1 MCPTTWYALSTI
13 TRVALI
19 VPPSPSLSL
28 SPSLSPSLPDKLTV
42 RCLPVQKFA
51 RNKAAALLLSVPK
64 EAEARVN
71 PRIAALVS
79 VVRLRYGTDF
89 LFERLEQNQTD
100 GFQTGLKLLLRDTN
114 IKARC
119 REAAAGASRMH
130 PGLRVV
136 EGG

>member
-1 MCPTTWYALSTI
+1 MCPPTCYTLSTI
-13 TRVALI
+13 TRVALL
-19 VPPSPSLSL
+19 VPLSLPPSQT
-28 SPSLSPSLPDKLTV
+28 KLTV
-42 RCLPVQKFA
+42 RCLPVRKSVH
-51 RNKAAALLLSVPK
+51 NKAAALLLSGPK

-119 REAAAGASRMH
+119 REAAAGASRMQQ
-130 PGLRVV
+130 GLRAVK
-136 EGG
+136 G